1 MSNMY
6 PQSIKQWNPFVG
18 CLYNCTYCERSFQ
31 AQLKRWAKKNCRK
44 CYTYT
49 PHCHRERLFQS
60 LPKTKP
66 SEFVFACACSDI
78 TFCPTGYLEQ
88 IIEVMR
94 EHRHTTFLIQSKNPE
109 TFIRH
114 DWPRNVIL
122 GTTIETN
129 RDISKAGVSDAPHP
143 SDRYSDMVR
152 LRHHRKAV
160 TIEPVMDFDID
171 KLVPWI
177 IEVNP
182 VWVQIGYD
190 TRKTGLSEPPLY
202 KVDALIDCL
211 TIRGIPV
218 HKKLM
223 REPI

>member
-6 PQSIKQWNPFVG
+6 PQSVKQWNPFVG
-18 CLYNCTYCERSFQ
+18 CLYNCTYCKRSFQ
-31 AQLKRWAKKNCRK
+31 AQLKRWAKKNCSK
-44 CYTYT
+44 CYTYE
-49 PHCHRERLFQS
+49 PHKHPERLFQKM
-60 LPKTKP
+60 PKTKLHQ
-66 SEFVFACACSDI
+66 FVFACACSDVA
-78 TFCPTGYLEQ
+78 FCPPTYLDQ

-94 EHRHTTFLIQSKNPE
+94 ENRKTAFLLQSKNPE
-109 TFIRH
+109 AFMSH
-114 DWPRNVIL
+114 NWPLNVTL

-129 RDISKAGVSDAPHP
+129 EDLSAAGVSDAPHP
-143 SDRYSDMVR
+143 FDRYRDMVR

-160 TIEPVMDFDID
+160 TIEPVMDFDIAE
-171 KLVPWI
+171 LVSWI
-177 IEVNP
+177 IEINP

-218 HKKLM
+218 HEKLI